1 MTRQRHPT
9 PFTCCKRS
17 VLAGERGVAMGVQAR
32 HDTLGIKKVLK
43 CSIGISY
50 RCASEH
56 WALFSLAL
64 LLYLLY
70 RSSPGLFAF
79 LLSTSPVIICATLL
93 LGILLSYGSTHLPE
107 SIEDRK
113 TDTDSS
119 APRFGCFSRNVH
131 FGAHQ
136 GFSVPAV
143 KESTVGFKC
152 WEIRNPSFSKARAD
166 KLTELDDT
174 VPLLKESVDQGDERV
189 YGHDR
194 LTELFASISSMVT
207 LQQEIGMEKFM
218 KADHERE
225 FRDPFSNNDN
235 STEYASLFE
244 DAGQRRV
251 DEKET
256 TFGLCSS
263 SENDREND
271 ETVRKE
277 NQDKLLTDDQSDNV
291 GEVSED
297 NPAKKPAGTCKWGRA
312 FSVRQRKKLD
322 GIKIEPINVDI
333 SSQLDS
339 SLVSPCARVG
349 NHDVSSDFDSVK
361 PEFSSSDITMVD
373 VAPMLDGTDPPL
385 SNDDSGKLED
395 SSCDIT
401 MADVAPMLDEIDPPL
416 GNEFPSPEPIDNDD
430 SVCGSNFC
438 RLDPQMDSDN
448 NSKPDT
454 GKAENDAKDGEK
466 KKDDG
471 GNQPEFLGT
480 ADEDKN
486 AMDLGYSEVE
496 RSRRLEFLMAKRRSR
511 KNIIFDLD
519 GNDACQS
526 ADRFSRFRMQVQPI
540 SVSRRSPFDLASDPD
555 EAAIP
560 GSAPSIMH
568 RRNNLFEPPSE
579 QSDDG
584 GVSAHDNL
592 DSQEIMT
599 GSRRDMVFKRHDTF
613 NFGGQERHRS
623 RFKPCFVLDAMD
635 IQEESTGSFQ
645 RQFSDKSV
653 SKLSAVSECDTLSSV
668 ADQEESNNLVKRDFQ
683 RWFSDK
689 SASRLSVVSES
700 DTLSL
705 GADQEECNDLVKKDF
720 QRWFSDKSMSRL
732 SVVSGS
738 DALSLAAGQEER
750 SDFNKDF
757 LWYFQRQ
764 FSDKSMSKVTVVS
777 ESDALSLVADQE
789 EHTDFNKDFLW
800 YFQRQFSDKSVSRQS
815 VVAESDIISSVTDQE
830 DRSDLVEKDV
840 LLGDTSPELPRQES
854 DVGNAGSKCPDTV
867 DFVGDE
873 TLNAA
878 VASGM
883 EPEPVCNAAT

>member
-1 MTRQRHPT
+1 
-9 PFTCCKRS
+9 
-17 VLAGERGVAMGVQAR
+17 MGIEAK
-32 HDTLGIKKVLK
+32 HDTLGIKNVLRS
-43 CSIGISY
+43 SIRIGY

-56 WALFSLAL
+56 RALFSLAL

-79 LLSTSPVIICATLL
+79 ILSTSPVIICATLL
-93 LGILLSYGSTHLPE
+93 LGILLSYGGTHLPE
-107 SIEDRK
+107 TVEDRK
-113 TDTDSS
+113 TDTVCS
-119 APRFGCFSRNVH
+119 APKFGCFSRNIH
-131 FGAHQ
+131 FEAHQ

-143 KESTVGFKC
+143 NENKAGFKC
-152 WEIRNPSFSKARAD
+152 WEFRNPSFGKERD
-166 KLTELDDT
+166 EI
-174 VPLLKESVDQGDERV
+174 VPLLKGSVDQGDERV
-189 YGHDR
+189 YAHDR
-194 LTELFASISSMVT
+194 LAEVFTSVPSVVT
-207 LQQEIGMEKFM
+207 LQQEVGLEEFM
-218 KADHERE
+218 KTKHERE
-225 FRDPFSNNDN
+225 SKDPFCSNDK
-235 STEYASLFE
+235 STEYVSLFE
-244 DAGQRRV
+244 DADQKRV
-251 DEKET
+251 DEKEAT
-256 TFGLCSS
+256 SELCSF
-263 SENDREND
+263 SENDRENG
-271 ETVRKE
+271 ETVAKE
-277 NQDKLLTDDQSDNV
+277 NKGRVVTDSQSDNV
-291 GEVSED
+291 REASED
-297 NPAKKPAGTCKWGRA
+297 EPAKKQAGTCKWGRA

-322 GIKIEPINVDI
+322 GIKIEAINVDV
-333 SSQLDS
+333 SSQIDS

-349 NHDVSSDFDSVK
+349 DHDVSSGFDSGK
-361 PEFSSSDITMVD
+361 PESSSSDITMVD
-373 VAPMLDGTDPPL
+373 VAPMLDDIDPPL
-385 SNDDSGKLED
+385 GNDDSFKLES

-401 MADVAPMLDEIDPPL
+401 VADVAPMLDEIDPPL
-416 GNEFPSPEPIDNDD
+416 GNEFQSPGPIGNDD
-430 SVCGSNFC
+430 SGLSCQNNQ
-438 RLDPQMDSDN
+438 DPQLDSGN
-448 NSKPDT
+448 NNKPDT
-454 GKAENDAKDGEK
+454 SKDENDAKDGEK

-496 RSRRLEFLMAKRRSR
+496 RSRRLEFMMAKRRSR

-579 QSDDG
+579 QSDDSS
-584 GVSAHDNL
+584 VSAHDNL

-668 ADQEESNNLVKRDFQ
+668 ADQEECSDLVKKDFQ

-689 SASRLSVVSES
+689 SVSRLSVVSES

-705 GADQEECNDLVKKDF
+705 VADQEECNDLVKKDF

-738 DALSLAAGQEER
+738 DTLSLVAGQEER

-789 EHTDFNKDFLW
+789 ERADFNKDFLW

-815 VVAESDIISSVTDQE
+815 VVTESDIISSVADQE
-830 DRSDLVEKDV
+830 DRSDHVKRDF
-840 LLGDTSPELPRQES
+840 LLGDTSPELPRQEG
-854 DVGNAGSKCPDTV
+854 DVGNAGSECPDSV
-867 DFVGDE
+867 DFAGDE

-883 EPEPVCNAAT
+883 GSEPVCNAAT

>member
-1 MTRQRHPT
+1 MIQQRHPT

-17 VLAGERGVAMGVQAR
+17 VLAAERGVAMGVQAK

-43 CSIGISY
+43 CSIRIGY

-79 LLSTSPVIICATLL
+79 ILSSSPVIICATLL

-107 SIEDRK
+107 SVEDRK
-113 TDTDSS
+113 TGTDCS
-119 APRFGCFSRNVH
+119 APKFGCFSRNAH
-131 FGAHQ
+131 FEAQQ

-143 KESTVGFKC
+143 KENKVGFKC
-152 WEIRNPSFSKARAD
+152 WEFRNPSFGKERD
-166 KLTELDDT
+166 EN
-174 VPLLKESVDQGDERV
+174 VPLLKGSVDQGDERV
-189 YGHDR
+189 YAHDR
-194 LTELFASISSMVT
+194 LAEVFTSIPSVVT
-207 LQQEIGMEKFM
+207 LQQEVGLEEFM
-218 KADHERE
+218 KTKHERE
-225 FRDPFSNNDN
+225 SKDPFCSNDK

-244 DAGQRRV
+244 DADQKRV
-251 DEKET
+251 DEKEA
-256 TFGLCSS
+256 TFGLCPSS
-263 SENDREND
+263 RNDGENGEA
-271 ETVRKE
+271 VAKE
-277 NQDKLLTDDQSDNV
+277 NQDRVVTDSQSDNV
-291 GEVSED
+291 REASED
-297 NPAKKPAGTCKWGRA
+297 EPAKKQAGTCKWGRA

-322 GIKIEPINVDI
+322 GIKIEAINVDF
-333 SSQLDS
+333 SSQIDS
-339 SLVSPCARVG
+339 ALVSPCATVSD
-349 NHDVSSDFDSVK
+349 HDVSSGFDSGK
-361 PEFSSSDITMVD
+361 PESSSSDITMVD
-373 VAPMLDGTDPPL
+373 VAPMLDDIDPPL
-385 SNDDSGKLED
+385 GNDDSFKLES
-395 SSCDIT
+395 SSCVIT
-401 MADVAPMLDEIDPPL
+401 MADVAPVLDEIDPPL
-416 GNEFPSPEPIDNDD
+416 CNEFPSPDPIGNDD
-430 SVCGSNFC
+430 SGCGSNFC
-438 RLDPQMDSDN
+438 CQDSEMDSGN
-448 NSKPDT
+448 NNKADTSKA
-454 GKAENDAKDGEK
+454 GNDAKDGEVN
-466 KKDDG
+466 KDDG

-496 RSRRLEFLMAKRRSR
+496 RSRRLEFMMAKRRSR

-579 QSDDG
+579 QSDDSS
-584 GVSAHDNL
+584 VSAHDNL
-592 DSQEIMT
+592 DSQEIIT
-599 GSRRDMVFKRHDTF
+599 GSRRDMIFKRHDTF
-613 NFGGQERHRS
+613 NFGGQERQRS

-635 IQEESTGSFQ
+635 IQEEMGIFQ

-668 ADQEESNNLVKRDFQ
+668 ADQEESKNLVKKDFQ

-689 SASRLSVVSES
+689 SMSRLSVVSES

-705 GADQEECNDLVKKDF
+705 AADQEECNDLIKKDF

-738 DALSLAAGQEER
+738 DALSLVADQEER

-764 FSDKSMSKVTVVS
+764 FSDKSMSKVTIVS

-789 EHTDFNKDFLW
+789 ERADFNKDFLW
-800 YFQRQFSDKSVSRQS
+800 YFQRQFSDKSVSKQS
-815 VVAESDIISSVTDQE
+815 VVTESDIISSVADQE

-854 DVGNAGSKCPDTV
+854 DLGSAGREMPGHC
-867 DFVGDE
+867 
-873 TLNAA
+873 
-878 VASGM
+878 
-883 EPEPVCNAAT
+883 

>member
-1 MTRQRHPT
+1 
-9 PFTCCKRS
+9 
-17 VLAGERGVAMGVQAR
+17 MGVQAK
-32 HDTLGIKKVLK
+32 HDTLGIKKVLRS
-43 CSIGISY
+43 SIRIGY

-56 WALFSLAL
+56 RALFSLAL

-93 LGILLSYGSTHLPE
+93 LGILLSYGGTHLPE
-107 SIEDRK
+107 SVEDRK
-113 TDTDSS
+113 TDADFS
-119 APRFGCFSRNVH
+119 APTFGCFSRNAH
-131 FGAHQ
+131 FEAHQ

-143 KESTVGFKC
+143 NENKVGFKC
-152 WEIRNPSFSKARAD
+152 WEFRNPSFGEERD
-166 KLTELDDT
+166 EI
-174 VPLLKESVDQGDERV
+174 VPLLKGSVDQGDERV
-189 YGHDR
+189 SAQDK
-194 LTELFASISSMVT
+194 LAEVFTSIPSVVT
-207 LQQEIGMEKFM
+207 LQQEVGLEEFM
-218 KADHERE
+218 KTKHERE
-225 FRDPFSNNDN
+225 SKDPFCSNDK

-244 DAGQRRV
+244 DADKKRV
-251 DEKET
+251 DEKEA
-256 TFGLCSS
+256 TFGLCPS
-263 SENDREND
+263 SENDRENG
-271 ETVRKE
+271 ETVAKE
-277 NQDKLLTDDQSDNV
+277 NQDRVVTDSQSDNV
-291 GEVSED
+291 REASED
-297 NPAKKPAGTCKWGRA
+297 EPAKKQAGTCKWGRA

-322 GIKIEPINVDI
+322 GIKIEAINVDV

-349 NHDVSSDFDSVK
+349 NHDVSSGFDSGT
-361 PEFSSSDITMVD
+361 PESSSSDITMVD
-373 VAPMLDGTDPPL
+373 VAPMLDDIDPPL
-385 SNDDSGKLED
+385 GNDDSFKLES

-401 MADVAPMLDEIDPPL
+401 TADVAPMLDEIDPPV
-416 GNEFPSPEPIDNDD
+416 GNEFQSPGPIGNDD
-430 SVCGSNFC
+430 SGCGSNFC
-438 RLDPQMDSDN
+438 CQDSQMDSGN
-448 NSKPDT
+448 NNMADT
-454 GKAENDAKDGEK
+454 SKAENDPKDGEE

-496 RSRRLEFLMAKRRSR
+496 RSRRLEFMMAKRRSR

-560 GSAPSIMH
+560 GSAPSVMH

-579 QSDDG
+579 QSDDS

-592 DSQEIMT
+592 DSHEIMT

-653 SKLSAVSECDTLSSV
+653 SKLSVVSECDTLSSV
-668 ADQEESNNLVKRDFQ
+668 ADQEECSDLVKKDFQ

-689 SASRLSVVSES
+689 SVSRLSVVSES

-705 GADQEECNDLVKKDF
+705 VADQEECDDLVKKDF

-732 SVVSGS
+732 SIVSGS
-738 DALSLAAGQEER
+738 DTLSLVAGQDEH

-764 FSDKSMSKVTVVS
+764 FSDKSMSKVTVAS

-789 EHTDFNKDFLW
+789 ERADFNKDFLW
-800 YFQRQFSDKSVSRQS
+800 YFQRQFSDKSVSKQS
-815 VVAESDIISSVTDQE
+815 VVTESDIISSVADQE

-840 LLGDTSPELPRQES
+840 LLGDTSPELPRQEG
-854 DVGNAGSKCPDTV
+854 DVGNAGSECRDTV
-867 DFVGDE
+867 GFAGDE

-883 EPEPVCNAAT
+883 ESEAVGNAAR

>member
-1 MTRQRHPT
+1 
-9 PFTCCKRS
+9 
-17 VLAGERGVAMGVQAR
+17 MGVQAK

-43 CSIGISY
+43 CSIRIGY

-79 LLSTSPVIICATLL
+79 ILSSSPVIICATLL

-107 SIEDRK
+107 SVEDRK
-113 TDTDSS
+113 TGTDCS
-119 APRFGCFSRNVH
+119 APKFGCFSTQ
-131 FGAHQ
+131 Q

-143 KESTVGFKC
+143 KENKVGFKC
-152 WEIRNPSFSKARAD
+152 WEFRNPSFGKERD
-166 KLTELDDT
+166 EN
-174 VPLLKESVDQGDERV
+174 VPLLKGSVDQGDERV
-189 YGHDR
+189 YAHDR
-194 LTELFASISSMVT
+194 LAEVFTSIPSVVT
-207 LQQEIGMEKFM
+207 LQQEVGLEEFM
-218 KADHERE
+218 KTKHERE
-225 FRDPFSNNDN
+225 SKDPFCSNDK

-244 DAGQRRV
+244 DADQKRV
-251 DEKET
+251 DEKEA
-256 TFGLCSS
+256 TFGLCPSS
-263 SENDREND
+263 RNDGENGEA
-271 ETVRKE
+271 VAKE
-277 NQDKLLTDDQSDNV
+277 NQDRVVTDSQSDNV
-291 GEVSED
+291 REASED
-297 NPAKKPAGTCKWGRA
+297 EPAKKQAGTCKWGRA

-322 GIKIEPINVDI
+322 GIKIEAINVDF
-333 SSQLDS
+333 SSQIDS
-339 SLVSPCARVG
+339 ALVSPCATVSD
-349 NHDVSSDFDSVK
+349 HDVSSGFDSGK
-361 PEFSSSDITMVD
+361 PESSSSDITMVD
-373 VAPMLDGTDPPL
+373 VAPMLDDIDPPL
-385 SNDDSGKLED
+385 GNDDSFKLES
-395 SSCDIT
+395 SSCVIT
-401 MADVAPMLDEIDPPL
+401 MADVAPVLDEIDPPL
-416 GNEFPSPEPIDNDD
+416 CNEFPSPDPIGNDD
-430 SVCGSNFC
+430 SGCGSNFC
-438 RLDPQMDSDN
+438 CQDSEMDSGN
-448 NSKPDT
+448 NNKADTSKA
-454 GKAENDAKDGEK
+454 GNDAKDGEVN
-466 KKDDG
+466 KDDG

-496 RSRRLEFLMAKRRSR
+496 RSRRLEFMMAKRRSR

-568 RRNNLFEPPSE
+568 RRNNLFEPPSG
-579 QSDDG
+579 QSDDSS
-584 GVSAHDNL
+584 VSAHDNL
-592 DSQEIMT
+592 DSQEIIT
-599 GSRRDMVFKRHDTF
+599 GSRRDMIFKRHDTF
-613 NFGGQERHRS
+613 NFGGQERQRS

-635 IQEESTGSFQ
+635 IQEEMGIFQ

-668 ADQEESNNLVKRDFQ
+668 ADQEE
-683 RWFSDK
+683 
-689 SASRLSVVSES
+689 
-700 DTLSL
+700 
-705 GADQEECNDLVKKDF
+705 CNDLIKKDF

-738 DALSLAAGQEER
+738 DALSLVADQEER

-764 FSDKSMSKVTVVS
+764 FSDKSMSKVTIVS

-789 EHTDFNKDFLW
+789 ERADFNKDFLW
-800 YFQRQFSDKSVSRQS
+800 YFQRQFSDKSVSKQS
-815 VVAESDIISSVTDQE
+815 VVTESDIISSVADQE

-854 DVGNAGSKCPDTV
+854 DLGSAGGKCPDTV
-867 DFVGDE
+867 DFAGDE

-878 VASGM
+878 VTSGM
-883 EPEPVCNAAT
+883 ESLNLLIK